1 MDYMAEGL
9 DVELVV
15 AIDFTKSNGDPA
27 DPRFQLAAVAPPQT
41 FFLSLVLPT
50 IRPDTYIFHSLG
62 LYLHPVSCADSSEIF
77 SFMVSSTSR
86 L

>member
-27 DPRFQLAAVAPPQT
+27 EPRFMPAGLRVTLLA
-41 FFLSLVLPT
+41 L
-50 IRPDTYIFHSLG
+50 
-62 LYLHPVSCADSSEIF
+62 
-77 SFMVSSTSR
+77 
-86 L
+86 